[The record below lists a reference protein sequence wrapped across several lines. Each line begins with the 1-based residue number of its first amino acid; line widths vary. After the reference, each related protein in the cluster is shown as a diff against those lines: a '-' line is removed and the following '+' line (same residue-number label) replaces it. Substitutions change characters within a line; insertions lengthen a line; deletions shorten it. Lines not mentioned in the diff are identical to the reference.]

1 MTLWLELRCSG
12 PAQPSNGCPEG
23 YGERGFGR
31 AFADSHNALKDGYGA
46 LLADA
51 ERLGWKRNAKDLG
64 LRCPA
69 CAAAL
74 ETSLPVEIAG
84 IAWAKWDAA
93 LKRYEAGEF
102 PSVWGGTAGLPTAR
116 QFRQAIHRYPAM
128 LARVKASAIYTALPE
143 EKAAPVD
150 GARWSAVIERYEAG
164 ADKASICTGRDGWP
178 SIAQWNLRRRR
189 DAAFRARTEAVAKER
204 ARDRAAVARAAKG
217 PEKPRVYTPRRVR
230 LDPAVKAA
238 RAEAREA
245 ARADR
250 RRLAAEAAELLK
262 QDRLRQAAERA
273 EQRQAAVAERKR
285 LDIEAKNAARALKE
299 RDRLQRLAERK
310 QERAARPKRRVRRP
324 AASFFGMA
332 RRIKRRVDPPELKF
346 ERRLAPANAEG
357 CRFFCGPVPGSVDI
371 GGGKSMA
378 PAKAALFFA
387 GKAIPKGCVVEH
399 TCWNDNC
406 FATDHLNPTPREWR
420 KPMPKTI
427 GAEVLEHVATI
438 VSRQFGVERAELT
451 ATVDRERG
459 TKHVAFVRQVFRYLL
474 SVELEFAQ
482 AIVAA
487 STGCDRT
494 TVLHGNRIVEDHRD
508 DAAFDQLLDA
518 LAAQVRA
525 YDSIHQPTPAHA
537 AKNSTIF
544 T

>member
-31 AFADSHNALKDGYGA
+31 AFVDSQHARKNGYA
-46 LLADA
+46 AVVADA
-51 ERLGWKRNAKDLG
+51 ERQGWKRNSKDRRM
-64 LRCPA
+64 RCPA

-74 ETSLPVEIAG
+74 ETSMPVEIAG
-84 IAWAKWDAA
+84 IAWANWDAA

-102 PSVWGGTAGLPTAR
+102 PSVWGGTDGLPTAR
-116 QFRQAIHRYPAM
+116 QFRQAIHRYPEM

-150 GARWSAVIERYEAG
+150 EARWSDVIERYEAG
-164 ADKASICTGRDGWP
+164 ADKTSICTGRDGWP
-178 SIAQWNLRRRR
+178 SVAQWNLRRKR
-189 DAAFRARTEAVAKER
+189 DASFRARTEAVAKER
-204 ARDRAAVARAAKG
+204 TRGRAAVARAARG
-217 PEKPRVYTPRRVR
+217 PAKPRVYTPRSVR

-238 RAEAREA
+238 RAEARQA
-245 ARADR
+245 AVADR
-250 RRLAAEAAELLK
+250 RRLAAEASELLK
-262 QDRLRQAAERA
+262 QYRLRQAAERA
-273 EQRQAAVAERKR
+273 ELRQAAVAERKR
-285 LDIEAKNAARALKE
+285 LDIEARNAARALKE

-324 AASFFGMA
+324 APLFSMA

-346 ERRLAPANAEG
+346 ERRLAPENAEG

-387 GKAIPKGCVVEH
+387 GKAVPKGCVVEH

-406 FATDHLNPTPREWR
+406 FAVDHLDATPREWR
-420 KPMPKTI
+420 KPMPKMI
-427 GAEVLEHVATI
+427 GTEVLEHVAAI

-451 ATVDRERG
+451 ATVERERG

-474 SVELEFAQ
+474 SVELEFSHPM
-482 AIVAA
+482 VAA

-494 TVLHGNRIVEDHRD
+494 TVQYGNNIIEDRRD
-508 DAAFDQLLDA
+508 DAAFDKLLDA
-518 LAAQVRA
+518 LAVRARA
-525 YDSIHQPTPAHA
+525 YDKNHQPTTAQA
-537 AKNSTIF
+537 AKKSAIF